1 MLGLVWLVLAGIS
14 GEALLVGAAIVPVA
28 LALSVRL
35 LPLGAPVRIGSVL
48 RQMPHFIYQSLVG
61 GIDVAWRAFSP
72 SMPINPGWIAV
83 RVDLPEGGRVALGG
97 ELSLMPG
104 TLAAGTNGDI
114 LLVHVLDRD
123 QNAESAI
130 REEERRLR
138 LSIDAPDRPDRNTEV

>member
-1 MLGLVWLVLAGIS
+1 M
-14 GEALLVGAAIVPVA
+14 VPFA

-35 LPLGAPVRIGSVL
+35 LPPGLPVRIGSL
-48 RQMPHFIYQSLVG
+48 LWQMPHFIYQSLVG
-61 GIDVAWRAFSP
+61 GIDVAWRAFAP
-72 SMPINPGWIAV
+72 SMPINPGWIAI

-123 QNAESAI
+123 QDVEAAI

-138 LSIDAPDRPDRNTEV
+138 MMMAPPQGTIPPA

>member
-1 MLGLVWLVLAGIS
+1 VLAGTS
-14 GEALLVGAAIVPVA
+14 GEALVVGGAVVPLA
-28 LALSVRL
+28 LALSVWL
-35 LPLGAPVRIGSVL
+35 LPLGAPVRIGSIL

-61 GIDVAWRAFSP
+61 GIDVAWRAFAP
-72 SMPINPGWIAV
+72 SMPIKPGWIAI
-83 RVDLPEGGRVALGG
+83 RINLPEGGRVALGG

-123 QNAESAI
+123 QDVEAAI

-138 LSIDAPDRPDRNTEV
+138 LAIGAPDSKTPEA